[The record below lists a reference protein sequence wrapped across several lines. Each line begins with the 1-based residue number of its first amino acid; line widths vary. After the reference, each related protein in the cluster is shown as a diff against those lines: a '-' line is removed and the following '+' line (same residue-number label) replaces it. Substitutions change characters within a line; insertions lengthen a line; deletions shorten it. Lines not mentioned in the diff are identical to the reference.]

1 MMWLDYIID
10 QGGNGFTVK
19 GEWPGEVMG
28 VGRDGK
34 IGGDGAKSHTL
45 YQPGD
50 IYEVQENGW
59 LKKISIN
66 TRDA

>member
-1 MMWLDYIID
+1 MWVDYTID
-10 QGGNGFTVK
+10 QDGNGFTVK

-45 YQPGD
+45 YMELG
-50 IYEVQENGW
+50 NGRGR
-59 LKKISIN
+59 SSDRGV
-66 TRDA
+66 TYDPHSTDR